1 MKTATH
7 TFDYQQFIN
16 FVQDLVAQGKTSG
29 PQQTEELAN
38 FTSLN
43 LKRMERI
50 FKTTQIHSEL
60 KEKISLLAEPQQWMV
75 ITEAWCGDSAQILPA
90 LAKIADVSAEK
101 INLIVVLRDENLHL
115 MEKYH
120 TNGSHAIPKLVA
132 FDAEGK
138 EIFNWGPRPA
148 KAQEITLDWKK
159 DPRGRTWEDYETE
172 LHTWYAKDKTNA
184 IQQEIL
190 EKLENL
196 GADRPDISLN

>member
-16 FVQDLVAQGKTSG
+16 FVQELVAQGKTSG